1 MNSREFMFD
10 DPAVRNALR
19 GIKMTES
26 HKDSVDMS
34 VLPDPMVLAMSYM
47 PMQIFK
53 DMYDVHEG
61 FNRGTIF
68 PELDKPFTAGDCK

>member
-1 MNSREFMFD
+1 MKNSEFMFN

-19 GIKMTES
+19 ELQMADNGYN
-26 HKDSVDMS
+26 SVDMS

>member
-10 DPAVRNALR
+10 DPAVRHALGKIR
-19 GIKMTES
+19 MSES
-26 HKDSVDMS
+26 NTDSVDIS

-61 FNRGTIF
+61 FKSGTVF
-68 PELDKPFTAGDCK
+68 PELDKPFLGGKCK

>member
-10 DPAVRNALR
+10 DPAVRNALGKIR
-19 GIKMTES
+19 MSQSNT
-26 HKDSVDMS
+26 DSVDIS

-61 FNRGTIF
+61 FSRGTVF
-68 PELDKPFTAGDCK
+68 PELDKPFLGGNCK